1 MTVGS
6 EQKAVSSKKSSE
18 KPMTRSILF
27 WLLAAVLLTSVS
39 PAEAQHPKKV
49 PRIGYVGST
58 ASEQTA
64 TNTQAFRERLRELG
78 YIEGQNITIEY
89 RYFEGRVERLPE
101 LAAELVRLKCDV
113 IVTTGTE
120 AAEAAKKEIKTLPVV
135 MAFSGD
141 AVRLGIVAALAR
153 PGGNITGLTS
163 INAELSG
170 NRLELLKEV
179 VPRLSRMALL
189 WSPGNVNMESHVE
202 RDRVCGSVPKGR
214 SAILGS
220 ERA

>member
-18 KPMTRSILF
+18 KPMTKSILF

-78 YIEGQNITIEY
+78 YIEGPNITIEH
-89 RYFEGRVERLPE
+89 RQSRGSVERLPE
-101 LAAELVRLKCDV
+101 LAAELARLRGDV
-113 IVTTGTE
+113 IVTSAPE
-120 AAEAAKKEIKTLPVV
+120 AA
-135 MAFSGD
+135 
-141 AVRLGIVAALAR
+141 VAA
-153 PGGNITGLTS
+153 N
-163 INAELSG
+163 SG
-170 NRLELLKEV
+170 
-179 VPRLSRMALL
+179 
-189 WSPGNVNMESHVE
+189 
-202 RDRVCGSVPKGR
+202 
-214 SAILGS
+214 
-220 ERA
+220 